1 VSLVYMF
8 VQLLISTG
16 FVLLPVNHWLY
27 LGITLGV
34 LAVVY
39 LLFMKKYYHLHR
51 EYLKSQNNDIMIIDD
66 NLLDNVL
73 SEASES
79 PRKRMN
85 FNIHKELTDPVQ
97 RLLNGLLP
105 GTVLPVHRH
114 PHTDETYVVLKGRM
128 KVRFY
133 SDEGDVDEE
142 FLLDPSYGK
151 YGVNIPK
158 GRFHGVE
165 VMEPTVIFEV
175 KEGPYKQVDNI
186 DLLNI

>member
-1 VSLVYMF
+1 
-8 VQLLISTG
+8 
-16 FVLLPVNHWLY
+16 
-27 LGITLGV
+27 
-34 LAVVY
+34 
-39 LLFMKKYYHLHR
+39 
-51 EYLKSQNNDIMIIDD
+51 MIIDD

-114 PHTDETYVVLKGRM
+114 QHTDETYVVLKGRM

-133 SDEGDVDEE
+133 SDGGEVVEE
-142 FLLDPSYGK
+142 FLLDPSCGE

-158 GRFHGVE
+158 GTFHGLE
-165 VMEPTVIFEV
+165 VLEPTVIFEV
-175 KEGPYKQVDNI
+175 KEGPYAKLGEWDVI
-186 DLLNI
+186 KVG

>member
-1 VSLVYMF
+1 
-8 VQLLISTG
+8 
-16 FVLLPVNHWLY
+16 
-27 LGITLGV
+27 
-34 LAVVY
+34 
-39 LLFMKKYYHLHR
+39 
-51 EYLKSQNNDIMIIDD
+51 MIIDD

-105 GTVLPVHRH
+105 GTVLPVHLH
-114 PHTDETYVVLKGRM
+114 QHTDETYVVLKGRM

-133 SDEGDVDEE
+133 SDGGEVVEE
-142 FLLDPSYGK
+142 FLLDPSCGE

-158 GRFHGVE
+158 GTFHGLE
-165 VMEPTVIFEV
+165 VLEPTVIFEV
-175 KEGPYKQVDNI
+175 KEGPYAKLGEWDVI
-186 DLLNI
+186 KVG

>member
-1 VSLVYMF
+1 
-8 VQLLISTG
+8 
-16 FVLLPVNHWLY
+16 
-27 LGITLGV
+27 
-34 LAVVY
+34 
-39 LLFMKKYYHLHR
+39 
-51 EYLKSQNNDIMIIDD
+51 MIIDD

-114 PHTDETYVVLKGRM
+114 QHTDETYVVLKGRM

-133 SDEGDVDEE
+133 SDGGEVVEE
-142 FLLDPSYGK
+142 FLLDPSCGEH
-151 YGVNIPK
+151 GVNIPK
-158 GRFHGVE
+158 GMFHGLE
-165 VMEPTVIFEV
+165 GLEPTVIFEV
-175 KEGPYKQVDNI
+175 KEGPYAKLGEWDVI
-186 DLLNI
+186 KVG

>member
-1 VSLVYMF
+1 
-8 VQLLISTG
+8 
-16 FVLLPVNHWLY
+16 
-27 LGITLGV
+27 
-34 LAVVY
+34 
-39 LLFMKKYYHLHR
+39 
-51 EYLKSQNNDIMIIDD
+51 MIIDD

-114 PHTDETYVVLKGRM
+114 QHMDETYVVLKGRM

-133 SDEGDVDEE
+133 SDGGEVVEE
-142 FLLDPSYGK
+142 FLLDPSCGEH
-151 YGVNIPK
+151 GVNIPK
-158 GRFHGVE
+158 GTFHGLE
-165 VMEPTVIFEV
+165 VLEPTVIFEV
-175 KEGPYKQVDNI
+175 KEGPFAK
-186 DLLNI
+186 